1 MMSQAMK
8 RMIENA
14 RSKDEFVEGFDKAF
28 NSGYFWDVEY
38 YDRINVIMIQRY
50 YEASRMNFAWDDD
63 DYYSRIELTS
73 ETDARMLKFFVP
85 KNLLCKSGD
94 DSDIYAIGFM
104 RGVVAGV
111 EQRGLVAECR
121 EQYHRGI
128 RKYGDMV
135 TYPDVDSC
143 ADDAAPPKK
152 TATETPKFEGRG
164 SQPPALQ

>member
-1 MMSQAMK
+1 MES
-8 RMIENA
+8 
-14 RSKDEFVEGFDKAF
+14 
-28 NSGYFWDVEY
+28 
-38 YDRINVIMIQRY
+38 YDNINITMIQRY
-50 YEASRMNFAWDDD
+50 YEASWLKFAWDDD
-63 DYYSRIELTS
+63 DDYSRIQLTS

-85 KNLLCKSGD
+85 KKLLCKSGN
-94 DSDIYAIGFM
+94 DSDIYDIRFM

-135 TYPDVDSC
+135 VYPDVDSC
-143 ADDAAPPKK
+143 ADDPAPLKK
-152 TATETPKFEGRG
+152 TATETPKFEGRS

>member
-8 RMIENA
+8 LTIENA
-14 RSKDEFVEGFDKAF
+14 KFKDEFVEDFDKAF
-28 NSGYFWDVEY
+28 NRGYCWAVES
-38 YDRINVIMIQRY
+38 YDNINVTMIQNY
-50 YEASRMNFAWDDD
+50 YEASRMNFVRHDDD
-63 DYYSRIELTS
+63 DYFLTEFTG

-85 KNLLCKSGD
+85 KRLLCESQD
-94 DSDIYAIGFM
+94 DSDLYASGFM

-128 RKYGDMV
+128 RKYGDMFV
-135 TYPDVDSC
+135 YPDVDSC
-143 ADDAAPPKK
+143 ADDAAPLKK
-152 TATETPKFEGRG
+152 TATETPKFEGRS

>member
-1 MMSQAMK
+1 
-8 RMIENA
+8 MIF
-14 RSKDEFVEGFDKAF
+14 S
-28 NSGYFWDVEY
+28 
-38 YDRINVIMIQRY
+38 
-50 YEASRMNFAWDDD
+50 WDDED
-63 DYYSRIELTS
+63 DYSRIELTS

-85 KNLLCKSGD
+85 KKLLCKSGD
-94 DSDIYAIGFM
+94 DLDIYAIGFM

-135 TYPDVDSC
+135 VYPDVDSR

-152 TATETPKFEGRG
+152 TATETRKFEGRG
-164 SQPPALQ
+164 SLPPALQ